1 MLPATEISIAKRPRG
16 APARH
21 ANMSASHELAQAGGA
36 ALLDPLELESLLLN
50 IDASLRVHSR
60 PQLYGWAQGL
70 LQNLLP
76 HELLVCALCGGP
88 SASFQTDC
96 FAGAC
101 TEPAPL
107 LELFRRDSALVPQAV
122 KNWERGQFHP
132 LLCNAAPGG
141 AYAGGE
147 LAGELRRAGA
157 SNILVHG
164 TYDAFGKPASLFFF
178 AAAPGAAH
186 GARRELLAELMVP
199 FVHLAW
205 MRTQANRSAE
215 AAGTAAHGAG
225 LLTER
230 EREILR
236 WIHIGKS
243 NIEVGAILGI
253 SPLTVKNHVQKIL
266 RKLDVQNRTQAV
278 GKALALRIL
287 TS

>member
-1 MLPATEISIAKRPRG
+1 MLQAAEISIAKRPRG
-16 APARH
+16 APARR
-21 ANMSASHELAQAGGA
+21 AGMSASHELAQAGGA
-36 ALLDPLELESLLLN
+36 ALLEPLELESLLLN

-88 SASFQTDC
+88 ASFQTDC
-96 FAGAC
+96 FAGAGI
-101 TEPAPL
+101 EPAPL
-107 LELFRRDSALVPQAV
+107 LELFRRDSALVPQAI

-147 LAGELRRAGA
+147 FAGELRRAGA

-205 MRTQANRSAE
+205 MRTQVNRSAE
-215 AAGTAAHGAG
+215 AVGTAAHGAG

-266 RKLDVQNRTQAV
+266 RKLNVQNRTQAV